1 MGSEENRGALVE
13 VLTYHVVSG
22 NVMSSDL
29 TAGNVPTV
37 EGQAVTVSLDPVMI
51 NSANVVTA
59 DVGASNGV
67 IHVIDSVLIP
77 DGVLPETDTNQ
88 SETDTKLQEINW
100 ISGFRDPSARV
111 TAVDAGTTL
120 NFSWPGYHDVVIVP
134 SKEAFDSCDFS
145 EGKSLGDESP
155 ISSTVTETTYFV
167 CTVPGHCAAGQ
178 KLEATVSST
187 AVADEPT
194 TSVVDIAVSDDA
206 FSTLVSLLQ
215 QAELVETLS
224 GPGPFTVFAPTNE
237 AFAAL
242 PESTVAWLTSEENRG
257 SLVEV
262 LTYHVVSGNVMSSD
276 LTAGNVPTVEGQA
289 VTVSL
294 DPVMINSANVVT
306 ADVGASNG
314 VIHVIDSVLIPDGLF
329 ANDEDMEEVEVMES
343 DSTDD
348 IDSSGYFICAAG
360 ISKMIGSVF
369 VLSVTIAFL

>member
-1 MGSEENRGALVE
+1 
-13 VLTYHVVSG
+13 
-22 NVMSSDL
+22 MSSDL

-37 EGQAVTVSLDPVMI
+37 EGQAVTVSLDPDMI

-77 DGVLPETDTNQ
+77 DGVLPEPDTNQ
-88 SETDTKLQEINW
+88 SETDTKVQEVNW
-100 ISGFRDPSARV
+100 ISGFSDPSARV

-120 NFSWPGYHDVVIVP
+120 NFTWQRGYHDVVIVP
-134 SKEAFDSCDFS
+134 SKEAFESCDYS
-145 EGKSLGDESP
+145 QGVSLGDESP

-178 KLEATVSST
+178 KLGATVSTS

-194 TSVVDIAVSDDA
+194 ASVVDIAVADDA

-242 PESTVAWLTSEENRG
+242 PESTVAWLTSDENKDA
-257 SLVEV
+257 LVEV
-262 LTYHVVSGNVMSSD
+262 LTYHVVSGSVMFSD

-294 DPVMINSANVVT
+294 DPVMINSANVMT
-306 ADVGASNG
+306 ADIGASNG
-314 VIHVIDSVLIPDGLF
+314 VIHVIDSVLIPDGIL
-329 ANDEDMEEVEVMES
+329 ANDEDMEEGEVMES

-348 IDSSGYFICAAG
+348 IDSSGYFIGAAG

-369 VLSVTIAFL
+369 VLTVTIVFF